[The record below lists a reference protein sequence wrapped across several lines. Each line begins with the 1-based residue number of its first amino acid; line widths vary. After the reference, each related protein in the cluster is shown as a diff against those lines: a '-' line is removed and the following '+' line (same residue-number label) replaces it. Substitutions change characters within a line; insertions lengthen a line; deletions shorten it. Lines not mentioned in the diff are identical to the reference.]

1 MHEGTG
7 LTLEE
12 LQHCVNDRCIE
23 AGLLATFKKLLPA
36 REVSH
41 ETCHIDKGQTQKW
54 QVCQDFVELN
64 KVTKVPPMPQGDI
77 RTKQQC
83 LSGHRWISTF
93 DFASG
98 FYTCPIP
105 EGQQPYICFYV
116 EGHGYFCYCQIPF
129 GLMGA
134 PSTFADMMAQVLG
147 DLVGILFQLFVND
160 GGMAG
165 DVFEKKNSKFTHA
178 LHKSQRKEVVTL
190 SNQIP
195 FFLQLKQ
202 CLQGHESDPPA
213 SNPI

>member
-1 MHEGTG
+1 VHEGTG

-105 EGQQPYICFYV
+105 EGQQPYMYMLLCRRTWLFLLLPNSIWVNGSTVNIC
-116 EGHGYFCYCQIPF
+116 
-129 GLMGA
+129 
-134 PSTFADMMAQVLG
+134 
-147 DLVGILFQLFVND
+147 
-160 GGMAG
+160 
-165 DVFEKKNSKFTHA
+165 
-178 LHKSQRKEVVTL
+178 
-190 SNQIP
+190 
-195 FFLQLKQ
+195 
-202 CLQGHESDPPA
+202 
-213 SNPI
+213 